1 MMFWDWNWGA
11 GLWASLWIV
20 FVLAVLVTPWVF
32 FLMALRGVLEKV
44 SPQNRAMAP
53 EHVWLNLI
61 PVFNLGW
68 FIYTV
73 AKVRDSAKAEYYSR
87 GWPVEGDFGYNV
99 GLAAGIVGICAV
111 VLSWVPVIDFG
122 LGVAALVCLIV
133 YWVKMADLKNR
144 LSFGD
149 QWRGTVSLPPYAGYQ
164 WPYDRPPGPGAAPY
178 APPASYYP
186 PAPQPGP
193 PPAPRPAQQ
202 PAGGQQPGAG
212 GPGAGP
218 ATAAQPGSLAPK
230 RTQRTQCAVCGTTV
244 APDDRFCRGCGLP
257 LP

>member
-1 MMFWDWNWGA
+1 MMFWDWNVA
-11 GLWASLWIV
+11 SGLWVSLWIV

-73 AKVRDSAKAEYYSR
+73 AKVRDSVKAEYYSR
-87 GWPVEGDFGYNV
+87 GWPIEGDFGYNV

-111 VLSWVPVIDFG
+111 VLSWVPVIDFATG
-122 LGVAALVCLIV
+122 IAAFVCWVI
-133 YWVKMADLKNR
+133 YWLKMADLKNR
-144 LSFGD
+144 LSLGD
-149 QWRGTVSLPPYAGYQ
+149 YWRGPVSPPPYAGYQ

-193 PPAPRPAQQ
+193 PPAQQ
-202 PAGGQQPGAG
+202 PAGQAPR
-212 GPGAGP
+212 P
-218 ATAAQPGSLAPK
+218 AAQPSPSAPK
-230 RTQRTQCAVCGTTV
+230 RTQPTRCAVCATTV
-244 APDDRFCRGCGLP
+244 APEDKFCRGCGLP

>member
-1 MMFWDWNWGA
+1 MMFWDWNVA
-11 GLWASLWIV
+11 SGLWVSLWIV

-73 AKVRDSAKAEYYSR
+73 AKVRDSVKAEYYSR
-87 GWPVEGDFGYNV
+87 GWPLEGDFGYNV

-111 VLSWVPVIDFG
+111 VLGWVPVIDFA
-122 LGVAALVCLIV
+122 LGIAAFVCWLVYLAEDGRSQEPAVDGRPVARHRFAAALCKLSVAV
-133 YWVKMADLKNR
+133 RPANQVRVRHR
-144 LSFGD
+144 LCSVLS
-149 QWRGTVSLPPYAGYQ
+149 TCPTA
-164 WPYDRPPGPGAAPY
+164 GAAAGADTSNRPIRR
-178 APPASYYP
+178 AERRAQPAS
-186 PAPQPGP
+186 
-193 PPAPRPAQQ
+193 
-202 PAGGQQPGAG
+202 
-212 GPGAGP
+212 
-218 ATAAQPGSLAPK
+218 QPGSPAPK
-230 RTQRTQCAVCGTTV
+230 RTQPTQCAVCGTTV

>member
-1 MMFWDWNWGA
+1 MMFWDWNVA
-11 GLWASLWIV
+11 SGLWVSLWIV

-73 AKVRDSAKAEYYSR
+73 AKVRDSVKAEYYSR
-87 GWPVEGDFGYNV
+87 GWPLEGDFGYNV

-111 VLSWVPVIDFG
+111 VLGWVPVIDFA
-122 LGVAALVCLIV
+122 LGIAAFVCWLI
-133 YWVKMADLKNR
+133 YWLKMADLKNR
-144 LSFGD
+144 LSMGD
-149 QWRGTVSLPPYAGYQ
+149 QWRGTVSPPPYANYQ
-164 WPYDRPPGPGAAPY
+164 WPYGQPPGPGPAPHAPY
-178 APPASYYP
+178 YP
-186 PAPQPGP
+186 LGPQPGP
-193 PPAPRPAQQ
+193 PPAPTQQ
-202 PAGGQQPGAG
+202 LADQAPRPGAQ
-212 GPGAGP
+212 PP
-218 ATAAQPGSLAPK
+218 AQPGSPAPK
-230 RTQRTQCAVCGTTV
+230 RTQPTQCAVCGTTV